1 MMDTRKLDMA
11 FFISLELGQD
21 LTFEQIEEIAK
32 KHTAKEL
39 WKKLDS
45 IKRNKAN

>member
-1 MMDTRKLDMA
+1 MMDSRKLDLA
-11 FFISLELGQD
+11 FFISLENGEN
-21 LTFEQIEEIAK
+21 LTFEQIEEIAE